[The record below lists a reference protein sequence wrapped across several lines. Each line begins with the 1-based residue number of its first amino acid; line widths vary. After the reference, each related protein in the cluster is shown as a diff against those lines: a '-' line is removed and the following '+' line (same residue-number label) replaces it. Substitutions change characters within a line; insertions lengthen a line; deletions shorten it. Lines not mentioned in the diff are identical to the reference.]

1 MDPKKNSKMSNDENL
16 HEIQD
21 DEELDLGQD
30 ELNKIAGGLASTKD
44 GKTIVD

>member
-1 MDPKKNSKMSNDENL
+1 MDPNKTSQVSNDENL
-16 HEIQD
+16 NEIQD

-30 ELNKIAGGLASTKD
+30 ELNKIAGGLASTKN